1 MSTDRHPSPLRRAR
15 HLLRTYATEHPALYL
30 PFARRKYPGP
40 SPEVISSE
48 TELVIDGYTRCGSTR
63 AVYALQF
70 AQETP
75 VRLAH
80 HLHASAQLIEAAR
93 RGLPALA
100 LIRRPQD
107 AILSQIV
114 REPDVAMR
122 EALIAYT
129 RFYASLLSY
138 RARFVVAD
146 FEDVTSDFGA
156 VTRRLNE
163 KFGLSLDEFDATAAN
178 KRSCSELQRRRST
191 LSPALLGF
199 ESGTVSL
206 SELRQQESGSAT
218 GTLVEERD
226 AWVPS
231 AGREQAKAA
240 LLDAW
245 LRPGLAKHR
254 ERAESIYR
262 EFRRD

>member
-1 MSTDRHPSPLRRAR
+1 MSTDRDRSPLRRAR
-15 HLLRTYATEHPALYL
+15 HLLRIYATEHPALYL

-48 TELVIDGYTRCGSTR
+48 TDLVIDGYTRCGSTL

-70 AQETP
+70 AQERP

-80 HLHASAQLIEAAR
+80 HLHAPAQLIEAAR

-122 EALIAYT
+122 EALIAYA
-129 RFYASLLSY
+129 RFYSCLLSY
-138 RARFVVAD
+138 RPRFVVAD

-163 KFGLSLDEFDATAAN
+163 KFGLSLDEFEPTAAN
-178 KRSCSELQRRRST
+178 KRSCSDLQRQRST

-206 SELRQQESGSAT
+206 SELRLQESGSAT

-231 AGREQAKAA
+231 AERERAKAA
-240 LLDAW
+240 LLEAW
-245 LRPGLAKHR
+245 LRPALSKHR
-254 ERAESIYR
+254 GRAESIYR
-262 EFRRD
+262 EFKRD